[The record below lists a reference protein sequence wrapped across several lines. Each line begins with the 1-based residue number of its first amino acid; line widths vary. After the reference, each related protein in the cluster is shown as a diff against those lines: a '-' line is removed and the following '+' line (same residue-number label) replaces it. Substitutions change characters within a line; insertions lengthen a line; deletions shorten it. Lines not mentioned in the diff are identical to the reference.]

1 MCPYTYEIDLSIFF
15 KKNSNKNEL
24 IRKEITSNLNSY
36 LHIIKDF
43 LSIKN
48 KKKAAQPSKISTCQ
62 NCFLR

>member
-48 KKKAAQPSKISTCQ
+48 KKKRPNRQKYQLVKIV
-62 NCFLR
+62 F